1 MTRDQFD
8 DAFSFFPL
16 SEIIQTLPSK
26 TKTKKLLETFLCS
39 KNSDLQEFL
48 HNQAMTFENHLRSRT
63 YIYVD
68 NKTKEIAAY
77 FSIAIYMLDTDD
89 ISSAVIL
96 MIDGYKDDVKTI
108 PCFLIGQV
116 GKSDKYETFKIG
128 NYILTD
134 AVEKIDQ
141 AQRLLGGRFI
151 LLDAINDPKVIEFY
165 QQNTFIPIEENTTSE
180 SIKMIKPY
188 FEVMEKN
195 F

>member
-8 DAFSFFPL
+8 DAFSFFSL

-39 KNSDLQEFL
+39 KNGDLEDFL
-48 HNQAMTFENHLRSRT
+48 HHQAMTFENHLRSRT
-63 YIYVD
+63 YIYIE
-68 NKTKEIAAY
+68 NETKEIAAY

-89 ISSAVIL
+89 ISSDVIL

-128 NYILTD
+128 NYILAD
-134 AVEKIDQ
+134 AVEKIDE

-188 FEVMEKN
+188 FEVME
-195 F
+195 

>member
-26 TKTKKLLETFLCS
+26 TKTKELLETFMCS
-39 KNSDLQEFL
+39 KNADLQDFL
-48 HNQAMTFENHLRSRT
+48 HHQAMTFEKHLRSRT
-63 YIYVD
+63 YVYVD
-68 NKTKEIAAY
+68 NEAKEIAAY

-89 ISSAVIL
+89 ISSDVIL

-128 NYILTD
+128 NYILAD

-151 LLDAINDPKVIEFY
+151 LLDAINDSKVIEFY
-165 QQNTFIPIEENTTSE
+165 QQNTFIPIEENVILE

-188 FEVMEKN
+188 FEVM
-195 F
+195 